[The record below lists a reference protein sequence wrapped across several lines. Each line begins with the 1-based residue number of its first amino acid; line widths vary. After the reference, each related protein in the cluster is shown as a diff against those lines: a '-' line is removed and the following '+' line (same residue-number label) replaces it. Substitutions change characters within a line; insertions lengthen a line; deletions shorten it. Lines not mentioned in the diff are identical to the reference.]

1 MRLKLKGCE
10 VKVEALKSEETGTIV
25 EENFEIMFKMDAP
38 EDRARRLH
46 DFTLKNCPVGIIFEK
61 AGVRINYNLKVLKE

>member
-10 VKVEALKSEETGTIV
+10 VNVEALKSEETGTIV
-25 EENFEIMFKMDAP
+25 EKNFEIMFKMDAP

-46 DFTLKNCPVGIIFEK
+46 DFTSRTVPL
-61 AGVRINYNLKVLKE
+61 VLFSRKQE